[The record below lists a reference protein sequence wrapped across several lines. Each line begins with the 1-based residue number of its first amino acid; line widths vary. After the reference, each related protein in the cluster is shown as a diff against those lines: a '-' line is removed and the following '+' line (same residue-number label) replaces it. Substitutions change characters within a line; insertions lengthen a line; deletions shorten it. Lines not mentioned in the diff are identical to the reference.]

1 MPSVPKLYVIVREDL
16 SPGARVAQAVHGA
29 HEFSDAH
36 PGEYARWREESNT
49 VAILAAQGEP
59 HLRYL
64 AEMAA
69 MWGVPHASFQEPDM
83 GGAST
88 VLVLAPGP
96 ASQRLTRGL
105 PLLS

>member
-1 MPSVPKLYVIVREDL
+1 MPAVPKLYVIVREDL

-29 HEFSDAH
+29 HGFADAH
-36 PGEYARWREESNT
+36 PTEYARWRSDSNT
-49 VAILAAQGEP
+49 VAVLGAQGEP

-64 AEMAA
+64 MEMART
-69 MWGVPHASFQEPDM
+69 WDIPHASFQEPDM
-83 GGAST
+83 AGAST